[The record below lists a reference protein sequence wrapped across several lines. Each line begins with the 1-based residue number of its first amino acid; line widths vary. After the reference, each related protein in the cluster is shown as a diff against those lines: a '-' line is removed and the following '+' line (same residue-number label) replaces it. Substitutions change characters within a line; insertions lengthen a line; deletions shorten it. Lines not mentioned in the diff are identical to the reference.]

1 MTNVEGIAAGQE
13 VSTLQGKDRGRGALR
28 LAFAGAALLLLL
40 TLAAACVK
48 STATNTPAPSPT
60 RSTST
65 VAMGTRVETAAGNFV
80 IVHSFL
86 PSIGKAPGK
95 DMVYAAADIEA
106 CGGPNVTPGSGVQ
119 RTLFDVETPDS
130 RAWPS
135 VAAKKKPQLG
145 PALLQPNKC
154 VRGWVTFSIPKTP
167 KAVYVVLLSSA
178 LVKWTIP

>member
-1 MTNVEGIAAGQE
+1 MTGVEGAEVGQGVARLE
-13 VSTLQGKDRGRGALR
+13 SKNRGRGVLR
-28 LAFAGAALLLLL
+28 LLSAAAVSLLMV
-40 TLAAACVK
+40 TLVGACVK

-65 VAMGTRVETAAGNFV
+65 VAMGTRVETTAGNFV
-80 IVHSFL
+80 TVHSFL
-86 PSIGKAPGK
+86 PSIGKAPGTN
-95 DMVYAAADIEA
+95 MVYAAADIEA

-135 VAAKKKPQLG
+135 VAPKKKPQLG
-145 PALLQPNKC
+145 PALLHPNKC